1 MISIR
6 TKLFLNIS
14 FLLVFFVLAAWFLSA
29 LLLEDFYTR
38 NKKRSLIDS
47 GLAIDALYGA
57 GDKNIALELERIA
70 DQIGAG
76 IIITDS
82 DGYLKYSSFERLA
95 HRQAAVMPPRAG
107 AMDKPPPPAIT
118 ITARED
124 IDGNSVLE
132 SQNDQ
137 GLNVRF
143 MVLKRR
149 LSGGDVLIIRLPLA
163 AVTESAAYANKFM
176 AFSGLLAIL
185 AGCTWAYF
193 FARRFTVPLQ
203 ELSNVAASI
212 SRLDFSQRCHIGGD
226 DEVGRL
232 GQSINNLSRQ
242 LNKSIT
248 ELNEKNR
255 QLAADV
261 EKERSLDRLR
271 KNFVSS
277 VSHELKTPIS
287 LILGYAEGLRENV
300 VRDKADKDYYCAVI
314 ADEAEKMDKLVNGL
328 LDLSQ
333 IESGYFR
340 LERTDFDLSLLLDEI
355 ALKYRTILRE
365 KDIALRIER
374 QSPLMVNGDILRIEQ
389 VITNMLNNAIAHAA
403 AARLIRITAE
413 TAEDHVRVNVYNTG
427 RHIPKESLGN
437 LWQSF
442 YKVDKAR
449 TRERGGH
456 GLGLSIVR
464 AIQEL
469 HGNVYG
475 VENADGGVTFWF
487 LLDKANGSG
496 EA

>member
-29 LLLEDFYTR
+29 LFLEDFYTR
-38 NKKRSLIDS
+38 NKKRGLIDS

-57 GDKNIALELERIA
+57 GGKNIALELARIA

-95 HRQAAVMPPRAG
+95 SRQAAALPPRAG
-107 AMDKPPPPAIT
+107 ALDKPPPSIT

-185 AGCTWAYF
+185 AGCIWAYF

-212 SRLDFSQRCHIGGD
+212 SRLDFSQRCHIGSN

-242 LNKSIT
+242 LSKSIT

-255 QLAADV
+255 QLTADV

-277 VSHELKTPIS
+277 VSHELKTPLS

-333 IESGYFR
+333 IESGYFP
-340 LERTDFDLSLLLDEI
+340 LERTDFDLSLMLDEI
-355 ALKYRTILRE
+355 ALKYRTILQE
-365 KDIALRIER
+365 KDTALRIER
-374 QSPLMVNGDILRIEQ
+374 RSPLVVNGDILRIEQ
-389 VITNMLNNAIAHAA
+389 VITNVLNNAIAHAA
-403 AARLIRITAE
+403 AARLITITAE

-427 RHIPKESLGN
+427 RHIPEESLGN

-469 HGNVYG
+469 HGNAYG
-475 VENADGGVTFWF
+475 VENADGGVAFWF
-487 LLDKANGSG
+487 LLDKANDSG

>member
-14 FLLVFFVLAAWFLSA
+14 FLLVLFVLAAWCLSA
-29 LLLEDFYTR
+29 LFLEDFYTR

-47 GLAIDALYGA
+47 GLAIDALYGP

-70 DQIGAG
+70 DKIGAG
-76 IIITDS
+76 IVIIDGG
-82 DGYLKYSSFERLA
+82 GYLRYSSFERLA
-95 HRQAAVMPPRAG
+95 NRQAIAMPPGAG
-107 AMDKPPPPAIT
+107 AVDRPPPPPPPGT
-118 ITARED
+118 ITAREE
-124 IDGNSVLE
+124 IDGNSVIE
-132 SQNDQ
+132 SQHDQ
-137 GLNVRF
+137 ALNVRF

-149 LSGGDVLIIRLPLA
+149 LSGGDILVIRLPLA
-163 AVTESAAYANKFM
+163 AVTESAAYANKFT

-185 AGCTWAYF
+185 AGCIWAYF
-193 FARRFTVPLQ
+193 FARRFTVPLR
-203 ELSNVAASI
+203 ELSNVAAGI
-212 SRLDFSQRCHIGGD
+212 SRLDFSQRCQIGSD

-232 GQSINNLSRQ
+232 GRSINNLSEQ

-248 ELNEKNR
+248 ELNERNR
-255 QLAADV
+255 QLTADV

-277 VSHELKTPIS
+277 VSHELKTPVS

-300 VRDKADKDYYCAVI
+300 ARDPADKDYYCTVI
-314 ADEAEKMDKLVNGL
+314 ADEAVKMDKLVNDL

-340 LERTDFDLSLLLDEI
+340 LDRTDFDLALLLDEI
-355 ALKYRTILRE
+355 ALKYRTILQE
-365 KDIALRIER
+365 NGIVLKIER
-374 QSPLMVNGDILRIEQ
+374 QSSLTVNGDILRTEQ
-389 VITNMLNNAIAHAA
+389 VITNLLNNAIAHVA

-413 TAEDHVRVNVYNTG
+413 EGEGGVRVTVYNTG
-427 RHIPKESLGN
+427 RHIPSESLGN

-442 YKVDKAR
+442 YKVDEAR

-469 HGNVYG
+469 HGNAYG
-475 VENADGGVTFWF
+475 VENVDGGVMFWF
-487 LLDKANGSG
+487 LVDKA
-496 EA
+496 A

>member
-14 FLLVFFVLAAWFLSA
+14 FLLVFFVLAAWCLSA
-29 LLLEDFYTR
+29 LFLEGFYTR
-38 NKKRSLIDS
+38 NKKSALIDS
-47 GLAIDALYGA
+47 ALAIDALYRA

-70 DQIGAG
+70 NQIGAG

-95 HRQAAVMPPRAG
+95 NRQVAAIPPRAG

-118 ITARED
+118 IIARED

-143 MVLKRR
+143 MLLRRR
-149 LSGGDVLIIRLPLA
+149 LSGGDVLVIRLPLA
-163 AVTESAAYANKFM
+163 AVTESAAYANRFM

-193 FARRFTVPLQ
+193 FARRFTVPLRD
-203 ELSNVAASI
+203 LSNVAASI
-212 SRLDFSQRCHIGGD
+212 SRLDFSQWCHIDGD

-232 GQSINNLSRQ
+232 GKSVNNLSSQ
-242 LNKSIT
+242 LSKAIAA
-248 ELNEKNR
+248 LNEKNR

-261 EKERSLDRLR
+261 EKERNLDKLR
-271 KNFVSS
+271 RSFVSN

-300 VRDKADKDYYCAVI
+300 VRDKADKEYYCAVI
-314 ADEAEKMDKLVNGL
+314 ADEAEKMAKLVNGL

-355 ALKYRTILRE
+355 ALKYRAILYE
-365 KDIALRIER
+365 KDITLRIER
-374 QSPLMVNGDILRIEQ
+374 PSSLMVNGDILRIEQ
-389 VITNMLNNAIAHAA
+389 VITNMLNNAITHAA
-403 AARLIRITAE
+403 GARLVKITAE
-413 TAEDHVRVNVYNTG
+413 AAGDRARVNVYNTG
-427 RHIPKESLGN
+427 GHIPQESLGD

-442 YKVDKAR
+442 YKADKAR
-449 TRERGGH
+449 TRELGGH

-469 HGNVYG
+469 HGNAYG
-475 VENADGGVTFWF
+475 VENVAGGVRFWF
-487 LLDKANGSG
+487 ALYKAS
-496 EA
+496 